1 MSNSPALWGCIL
13 LLGAGTFLMRYISSR
28 LGHRLVL
35 PAHWHQRLSD
45 AATTLLL
52 SVAMIA
58 TFYHDNHFAGFART
72 GGVAVALL
80 LTLRRTPLI
89 GVILSAA
96 AVTAL
101 LRLAGIP

>member
-1 MSNSPALWGCIL
+1 MNSSPLLWGSIL
-13 LLGAGTFLMRYISSR
+13 LLGAGTFLMRFISSR

-35 PAHWHQRLSD
+35 PERWEQRLSD

-52 SVAMIA
+52 SVAVIA
-58 TFYHDNHFAGFART
+58 TFCHDNHFAGFART

-80 LTLRRTPLI
+80 LALRRTPLI
-89 GVILSAA
+89 VVILSAA
-96 AVTAL
+96 VVTAL

>member
-1 MSNSPALWGCIL
+1 
-13 LLGAGTFLMRYISSR
+13 MRYISSR
-28 LGHRLVL
+28 LGHRWVL
-35 PAHWHQRLSD
+35 PEPWQQRLSD

-52 SVAMIA
+52 SVAVIA
-58 TFYHDNHFAGFART
+58 TFYQDNHFAGLART

-80 LTLRRTPLI
+80 LALRRTPLI
-89 GVILSAA
+89 VVILSAA